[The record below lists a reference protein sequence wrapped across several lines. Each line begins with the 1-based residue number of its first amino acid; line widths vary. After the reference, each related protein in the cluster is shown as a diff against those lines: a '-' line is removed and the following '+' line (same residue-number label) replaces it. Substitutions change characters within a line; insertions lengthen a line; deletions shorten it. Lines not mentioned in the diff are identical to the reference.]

1 MASLPSRAGFAAAGA
16 GREVSTLTH
25 DQATSNSPARA
36 EKDFLPGP
44 VLLLGA
50 PGVGKGTQA
59 QILMAEFGIPQI
71 STGDILR
78 DHIRRGTELG
88 KTAKTLMDQGQLVP
102 DDLVN
107 DMVADRLSQPDIEKG
122 YILDGFPR
130 TLRQAEWLDAYL
142 AGAQLL
148 AGHAGEQDFDHAAT
162 LPIVAVA
169 IKVDEAELLKRIT
182 GRRICSSCKH
192 IYNIYFHPPKVEG
205 VCDLDGGPLTHRS
218 DDTEEAFAER
228 MKAYAALTEPV
239 ITHYRGAGQ
248 GGDSRFREVDGSQS
262 MEQVETSIV
271 AALKELRERFP
282 AAGR

>member
-1 MASLPSRAGFAAAGA
+1 MASLRSPAGFAAAGA

-25 DQATSNSPARA
+25 DQATSNGPARA

-107 DMVADRLSQPDIEKG
+107 DMVADRLSQPDIHHG

-130 TLRQAEWLDAYL
+130 TLAQATWLDAQL
-142 AGAQLL
+142 AKDPESAPL
-148 AGHAGEQDFDHAAT
+148 
-162 LPIVAVA
+162 IAVA

-182 GRRICSSCKH
+182 GRRICSTCKH

-205 VCDLDGGPLTHRS
+205 VCDLDGSSLTHRS

-239 ITHYRGAGQ
+239 IAHYRGAGQ
-248 GGDSRFREVDGSQS
+248 GGDSRFREVDGSQP
-262 MEQVETSIV
+262 MEQVEASIV

-282 AAGR
+282 AAGAGR